1 MAEEKIDIPEG
12 AIKIKLES
20 KRKYSFCTC
29 GHSKKIPY
37 CDESH
42 KKVNEEQGTS
52 YKPFKIIPEQ
62 DSSIWISS
70 SNWIEQ
76 KNKKI
81 K

>member
-1 MAEEKIDIPEG
+1 MSEEK
-12 AIKIKLES
+12 LEE
-20 KRKYSFCTC
+20 KVKPIRVECEAGKEYSFCTC